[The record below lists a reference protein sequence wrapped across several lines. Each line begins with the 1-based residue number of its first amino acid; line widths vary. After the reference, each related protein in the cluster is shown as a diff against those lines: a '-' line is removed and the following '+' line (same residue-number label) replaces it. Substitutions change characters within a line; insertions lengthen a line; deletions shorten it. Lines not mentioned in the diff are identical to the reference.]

1 LVFWLALL
9 VQKVEILTP
18 VGQDAFADHVHPLLF
33 FFRRGFTSTK
43 VEILT
48 PAGQDAFADH
58 VHPLPYVYEEM
69 THALLHRIC
78 PVKVSKAK

>member
-18 VGQDAFADHVHPLLF
+18 
-33 FFRRGFTSTK
+33 
-43 VEILT
+43 E
-48 PAGQDAFADH
+48 GQDAFADH

-69 THALLHRIC
+69 IHALLHRIC
-78 PVKVSKAK
+78 PQDDGG